1 MNKAKF
7 MYKVTPRQKQKL
19 KVLSSLVGAIALML
33 PSTVQ
38 LAEAGNADN
47 TTVEAVKKE
56 LLNDS
61 DFVKAVGQHLNNEQ
75 NDDHIRQVIKDYLIK
90 NPEVMLEVQDAL
102 NDKQEKKIAESQTS
116 TLQSKK
122 DEIFNSPNDAVLGN
136 PKGSVTLVEF
146 FDYNCGYCKKSYPD
160 LENLIKS
167 DPKLRIVIKDFPIL
181 GPDSVK
187 AHIVA
192 RAVMKIMPE
201 KYAEFHKELLTIPGR
216 SNEEKAIKIA
226 VKLGVDEQKLRSTM
240 QDESLQQAFVD
251 NGQLAYSL
259 GINGTPSYILGNNV
273 LVGAVGENILKAK
286 IVELEKN

>member
-1 MNKAKF
+1 
-7 MYKVTPRQKQKL
+7 MYKVTSRQKQKL

-75 NDDHIRQVIKDYLIK
+75 NDDHIRQVVKDYLIK

-116 TLQSKK
+116 TIQSKK

-251 NGQLAYSL
+251 NGQLAYAL

>member
-1 MNKAKF
+1 
-7 MYKVTPRQKQKL
+7 MYKVTSRQKQKL
-19 KVLSSLVGAIALML
+19 KVLSGLVGAIALAFS
-33 PSTVQ
+33 STVQ
-38 LAEAGNADN
+38 LADAGNADN

-56 LLNDS
+56 LLNDT
-61 DFVKAVGQHLNNEQ
+61 DFVNAVGQHLNNEQ
-75 NDDHIRQVIKDYLIK
+75 NDDHIRQVVKDYLIK

-102 NDKQEKKIAESQTS
+102 NDKQEKKIAESQAS
-116 TLQSKK
+116 TLKSKK

-136 PKGSVTLVEF
+136 PNGSVTLVEF

-167 DPKLRIVIKDFPIL
+167 DQKLRVVIKDFPIL

-251 NGQLAYSL
+251 NGQLAYAL

-286 IVELEKN
+286 VAELEKN

>member
-1 MNKAKF
+1 
-7 MYKVTPRQKQKL
+7 MYKVTSRQKQKL
-19 KVLSSLVGAIALML
+19 KVLSGLVGAIALAFS
-33 PSTVQ
+33 STVQ

-75 NDDHIRQVIKDYLIK
+75 NDDHIRQVVKDYLIK

-167 DPKLRIVIKDFPIL
+167 DPKLRVVIKDFPIL

-251 NGQLAYSL
+251 NGQLAYAL

>member
-1 MNKAKF
+1 
-7 MYKVTPRQKQKL
+7 MYKITSRQKQKL
-19 KVLSSLVGAIALML
+19 KVLSGLVGTIALML

-75 NDDHIRQVIKDYLIK
+75 NDDHIRQVVKDYLIK

-167 DPKLRIVIKDFPIL
+167 DPKLRVVIKDFPIL

-251 NGQLAYSL
+251 NGQLAYAL

-286 IVELEKN
+286 IAELEKN

>member
-1 MNKAKF
+1 
-7 MYKVTPRQKQKL
+7 MYKVTSRQKQKL
-19 KVLSSLVGAIALML
+19 KVLSGLVGTIALML

-75 NDDHIRQVIKDYLIK
+75 NDDHIRQVVKDYLIK

-167 DPKLRIVIKDFPIL
+167 DPNLRVVIKDFPIL

-226 VKLGVDEQKLRSTM
+226 VKLGVNEQKLRSTM

>member
-7 MYKVTPRQKQKL
+7 MYKVTSRQKQKL
-19 KVLSSLVGAIALML
+19 KVLSGLVGAIALAFS
-33 PSTVQ
+33 STVQ
-38 LAEAGNADN
+38 LADAGNADN

-75 NDDHIRQVIKDYLIK
+75 NDDHIRQVVKDYLIK

-102 NDKQEKKIAESQTS
+102 NDKQEKKIAESQTL

-167 DPKLRIVIKDFPIL
+167 DPKLRVVIKDFPIL

-251 NGQLAYSL
+251 NGQLAYAL

-286 IVELEKN
+286 IAELEKN

>member
-1 MNKAKF
+1 
-7 MYKVTPRQKQKL
+7 MYKVTSRQKQKL
-19 KVLSSLVGAIALML
+19 KVLSGLVGAIALTL

-38 LAEAGNADN
+38 LAEAGNDDN
-47 TTVEAVKKE
+47 TTVESVKKE

-61 DFVKAVGQHLNNEQ
+61 DFVKAVGKQLNNEQ
-75 NDDHIRQVIKDYLIK
+75 NDDHIRQVVKDYLIK

-167 DPKLRIVIKDFPIL
+167 DPKLRVVIKDFPIL

-226 VKLGVDEQKLRSTM
+226 VKLGLDEQRLRSTM

-251 NGQLAYSL
+251 NGQLAYAL

-286 IVELEKN
+286 IAELEKN

>member
-1 MNKAKF
+1 
-7 MYKVTPRQKQKL
+7 MYKVTSRQKQKL
-19 KVLSSLVGAIALML
+19 KVLSGLVGAIALAFS
-33 PSTVQ
+33 STVQ
-38 LAEAGNADN
+38 LADAGNADN
-47 TTVEAVKKE
+47 TAVEAVKKE
-56 LLNDS
+56 LLNDT

-75 NDDHIRQVIKDYLIK
+75 NDDHIRQVVKDYLIK

-102 NDKQEKKIAESQTS
+102 NDKQEKKIAESQAS
-116 TLQSKK
+116 TLKSKK

-136 PKGSVTLVEF
+136 PNGSVTLVEF

-167 DPKLRIVIKDFPIL
+167 DQKLRVVIKDFPIL

-226 VKLGVDEQKLRSTM
+226 EKLGVDEQKLRSTM

-251 NGQLAYSL
+251 NGQLAYAL

-286 IVELEKN
+286 IAELEKN

>member
-1 MNKAKF
+1 
-7 MYKVTPRQKQKL
+7 MYKVTSRQKQKL
-19 KVLSSLVGAIALML
+19 KVLSGLVGAIALAFS
-33 PSTVQ
+33 STVQ
-38 LAEAGNADN
+38 LADAGNADN

-56 LLNDS
+56 LLNDT

-75 NDDHIRQVIKDYLIK
+75 NDDHIRQVVKDYLIK

-102 NDKQEKKIAESQTS
+102 NDKQEKKIAESQAS
-116 TLQSKK
+116 TLKSKK

-136 PKGSVTLVEF
+136 PNGSVTLVEF

-167 DPKLRIVIKDFPIL
+167 DQKLRVVIKDFPIL

-251 NGQLAYSL
+251 NGQLAYAL

-286 IVELEKN
+286 VAELEKN

>member
-1 MNKAKF
+1 
-7 MYKVTPRQKQKL
+7 MYKVTSRQKQKL
-19 KVLSSLVGAIALML
+19 KVLSGLVGTIALML

-61 DFVKAVGQHLNNEQ
+61 DFVKAVGQQLNNEQ
-75 NDDHIRQVIKDYLIK
+75 NDDHIRQVVKDYLIK

-167 DPKLRIVIKDFPIL
+167 DPKLRVVIKDFPIL

-251 NGQLAYSL
+251 NGQLAYAL

-286 IVELEKN
+286 IAELEKN